1 MNYLDYI
8 YIITPVLLAIIIN
21 ATIYLLG
28 WNSKNNKNKLLPP
41 GWMIGT
47 IWIIIFGF
55 LGMFL
60 QIAIKS
66 KDYVT
71 IMLLSI
77 LILICLAY
85 PFYTNGLKR
94 NAQSVKYDFIILIYI
109 LVMTSIIFY
118 KNRDK
123 NIVYMLPIIIWVSY
137 VNIVDFLTK
146 Q

>member
-8 YIITPVLLAIIIN
+8 YIIIPVLLAIITN

-28 WNSKNNKNKLLPP
+28 WNSKGNENELLPP
-41 GWMIGT
+41 GWMIGM
-47 IWIIIFGF
+47 IWIVIFGF
-55 LGMFL
+55 LGKFL

-66 KDYVT
+66 NDSVT
-71 IMLLSI
+71 IMLLSV

-94 NAQSVKYDFIILIYI
+94 NVQSVTYDFIILIYI
-109 LVMTSIIFY
+109 LVMTAIIFY

-123 NIVYMLPIIIWVSY
+123 NIVYMIPIIIWVSY
-137 VNIVDFLTK
+137 VNIVDFFVK
-146 Q
+146 K

>member
-21 ATIYLLG
+21 VTIYLLG
-28 WNSKNNKNKLLPP
+28 WNSKNNENKLLPP

-66 KDYVT
+66 KDYIT
-71 IMLLSI
+71 IMLLSV
-77 LILICLAY
+77 LILICLVY

-94 NAQSVKYDFIILIYI
+94 NVQSVTYDFIILIYI
-109 LVMTSIIFY
+109 LVMTAVIFY
-118 KNRDK
+118 KNRD
-123 NIVYMLPIIIWVSY
+123 NNTVYMIPIIIWVSY
-137 VNIVDFLTK
+137 VNMVDFLTK
-146 Q
+146 S